1 VQADV
6 RAHDRV
12 TFTQVL
18 TPIGAHTHINIML
31 ETTTSPQLFT
41 KTSASSLAAVATL
54 GLVAYV
60 GSKTLLPKNAKW
72 QDRFTFIWLV
82 SNIQ

>member
-1 VQADV
+1 
-6 RAHDRV
+6 
-12 TFTQVL
+12 
-18 TPIGAHTHINIML
+18 ML